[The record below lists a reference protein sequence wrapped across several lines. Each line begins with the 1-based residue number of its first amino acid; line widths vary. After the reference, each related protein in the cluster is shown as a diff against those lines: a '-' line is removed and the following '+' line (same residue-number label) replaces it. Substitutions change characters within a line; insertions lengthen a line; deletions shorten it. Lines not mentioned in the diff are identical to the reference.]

1 MAVLF
6 NFLKNFSA
14 ARINQTWTAKK
25 IKTAKSLA
33 NCILQSCAATCAK
46 NSHAI
51 QDTWNR
57 KNNNLRKYQ
66 QNYVRAGPF
75 ANTRVRAY
83 LVGNSAAEI
92 LLNLVSH
99 ATVKAIH
106 PRIRLRCMIRAAEC
120 WSLMTIN
127 AKKNYLLLPLK
138 VKRKLCRNVR
148 P

>member
-1 MAVLF
+1 M
-6 NFLKNFSA
+6 
-14 ARINQTWTAKK
+14 
-25 IKTAKSLA
+25 A

-57 KNNNLRKYQ
+57 KNNNLRKYR

-83 LVGNSAAEI
+83 LVGNSAAEM

-127 AKKNYLLLPLK
+127 ALKKLPPTSTKSQEETLSQCAAIRACFKSTRACLRRVKHLLFKPRTNLITS
-138 VKRKLCRNVR
+138 
-148 P
+148 